1 MGKNTCYIG
10 KKTLFENENK
20 VIVSSMKKSFWTV
33 DDLMEQTGLARQTIY
48 NKCSRGEILYR
59 KRWGK
64 LYFVPDEII
73 NMIEEGEIDG
83 KNQ

>member
-1 MGKNTCYIG
+1 MGKNACYIG
-10 KKTLFENENK
+10 KKTLFENRIK
-20 VIVSSMKKSFWTV
+20 VQKSFWTI

-48 NKCSRGEILYR
+48 NKCSADEIPYR

-83 KNQ
+83 KKQ